1 MCLYFVYWSHAL
13 AISPVCSNPVICLFF
28 VHSSQHTQ
36 VPEIQCIM
44 KSFKKLT
51 RACWPKS
58 QKQQQYSSFLSD
70 VEDSQ
75 WLNHLS
81 TLLQLSVA
89 VADLINIQGSSVLVA
104 LEKGMDITAQVT
116 ISILPFAYIRT
127 IIVMCCVCH
136 VPV

>member
-1 MCLYFVYWSHAL
+1 MQYHLSAPIL
-13 AISPVCSNPVICLFF
+13 LICLFF
-28 VHSSQHTQ
+28 VHSYQHTQ

-89 VADLINIQGSSVLVA
+89 VADLGIICTGSS
-104 LEKGMDITAQVT
+104 
-116 ISILPFAYIRT
+116 
-127 IIVMCCVCH
+127 
-136 VPV
+136 